1 MSNTNNKSDS
11 MGSKDKVSS
20 GSISKYQ
27 EIQRLQEKAR
37 LSKGGCMKVVMENI
51 CSGKENSNSQT
62 VFSKSVKES
71 SLDFKTK
78 DVHVLSKE
86 DLKGTRIE
94 HGFKRAF
101 MSLFGQDD
109 DTFTNTMFLNVDQ
122 LQKQLEKDEFFE
134 DGSMAAFCNVTK
146 FVAER
151 TRHKRLYD
159 RRVNKRQIQTQES
172 KVDTGKAL
180 DAGLVVIESSGTE
193 SEVQDTSSR
202 QQNTEQPEISNEG
215 QHGQFFKAKS
225 NESKIKHDIDEIET
239 INIELEHSVAKLL
252 TENERLH
259 KENEHLKQTYKELYD
274 SIKKTRVQTKDHNDS
289 LIVQLNN
296 KSIEN
301 ADLKAQIQEKVFA
314 IAALKNKL
322 RKLKGN
328 SEWLRFNNH
337 DFGLDRRKEFKKI
350 FMEIQRKDIE
360 RPKSLDIEEFAALHE
375 GIALQNL
382 NQFCHVSFRQG
393 DRTFTSQAWNRLF
406 RIQEQVIKE
415 YVMEFLSSFTFR
427 DSIVDLDNVDTMVF
441 QLGGE
446 KRSMMMRHFTV
457 ALGLY
462 TDEEIGNTLFEPFY
476 DMDEGVSIDVLWHIA
491 KFFTDKAKGYKTK
504 NPIVGPHLI
513 GRIARSFGL
522 MTPGALRGVTLG
534 PETSLP
540 SVAKLVELGIC
551 KYNAIGY
558 GEIVDDVPEV
568 AIDEGAGAGIGQADV
583 GGVRHH
589 PNMTTTNK
597 LRVMN
602 ERLGDIETDI
612 SRLVGDVDELT
623 YVERFLTWNTDHL
636 SQLLA
641 HHHIDHTRYNGT
653 PCAYVLDI
661 PNLVVQQG
669 VNFMS
674 RTPIYSTAPSSS
686 PSPFGLFVDDNACP
700 STSRSQQDD
709 MNED

>member
-159 RRVNKRQIQTQES
+159 RRVNKRQMQTQES

-180 DAGLVVIESSGTE
+180 DAGLVVTESNGTE

-202 QQNTEQPEISNEG
+202 SRNDILMMQISNPYMT
-215 QHGQFFKAKS
+215 KS
-225 NESKIKHDIDEIET
+225 
-239 INIELEHSVAKLL
+239 
-252 TENERLH
+252 
-259 KENEHLKQTYKELYD
+259 Q
-274 SIKKTRVQTKDHNDS
+274 
-289 LIVQLNN
+289 
-296 KSIEN
+296 
-301 ADLKAQIQEKVFA
+301 
-314 IAALKNKL
+314 
-322 RKLKGN
+322 
-328 SEWLRFNNH
+328 WL
-337 DFGLDRRKEFKKI
+337 RRKEFKKI

-382 NQFCHVSFRQG
+382 NQFYHVSFRQG
-393 DRTFTSQAWNRLF
+393 DRTFTSQAWNWLF
-406 RIQEQVIKE
+406 RIQEQVVRE

-623 YVERFLTWNTDHL
+623 YVVSRMSEQYDQFYGEFGQWRTEQERFLTWNTDHL